1 MRDIK
6 MNPTGFTKE
15 YEIRWCDVDPNM
27 HMRHTVIGDITD
39 HIRGVYFEQHDI
51 SFQKLREMMVGPVLL
66 QYSVRFLREVMM
78 YEKVL
83 VEFQIKSLSRDLR
96 KFRFY
101 HRIYKMDGQ
110 IAAEVEVFGAW
121 MDLVKRKITVPPDLV
136 RGVLDHAPMADNFEW

>member
-1 MRDIK
+1 M
-6 MNPTGFTKE
+6 
-15 YEIRWCDVDPNM
+15 
-27 HMRHTVIGDITD
+27 VIGDIAD

-51 SFQKLREMMVGPVLL
+51 LISKIARNDGWTGIAATC
-66 QYSVRFLREVMM
+66 VRFLREVMM
-78 YEKVL
+78 GEKVL

-110 IAAEVEVFGAW
+110 IAAGSEVFGAW

-136 RGVLDHAPMADNFEW
+136 RGVLDC